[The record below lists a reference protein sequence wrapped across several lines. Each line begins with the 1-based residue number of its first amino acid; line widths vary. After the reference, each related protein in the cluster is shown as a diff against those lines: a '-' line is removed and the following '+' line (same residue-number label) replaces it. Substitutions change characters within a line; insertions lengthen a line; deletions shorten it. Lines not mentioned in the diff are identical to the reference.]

1 MSVQFKT
8 VDEFSTGQRLDNYLL
23 KILKGVPKSHI
34 YRVIRKGEVRVNKG
48 RKKADYKL
56 QVDDVVRIPPIR
68 VAESKPSKTSDSL
81 KKLLTESILY
91 EDKGLL
97 VINTKILSN
106 GTFLATSRK
115 SPALLKVIMPENEI

>member
-1 MSVQFKT
+1 
-8 VDEFSTGQRLDNYLL
+8 
-23 KILKGVPKSHI
+23 VPKSHI

-56 QVDDVVRIPPIR
+56 QIDDVVRIPPIR
-68 VAESKPSKTSDSL
+68 VAESKPNKTSDSL

-97 VINTKILSN
+97 VINKPS
-106 GTFLATSRK
+106 GLAVQIVSIVWPRI
-115 SPALLKVIMPENEI
+115 SANFSAV